1 MIYLDATNWHR
12 LEGAAGEIFWKPDFG
27 PVRAVGC
34 LPTTLSFVTVAEVTF
49 RYDFNTP
56 IQRATV
62 SRFLP
67 RNSPFKLPEP
77 R

>member
-56 IQRATV
+56 VQRAP
-62 SRFLP
+62 RFRVFLTLTDP
-67 RNSPFKLPEP
+67 QLR
-77 R
+77 